1 MSEEVKFTE
10 EELKQIK
17 EIQDSYYEIQ
27 NQFGQITLAKLKLE
41 EQSNRLNENEEDIRK
56 KFDEIQSKEKD
67 FLKGVTDKYGEG
79 TLNPE
84 TGLFTKNKSE

>member
-10 EELKQIK
+10 EELKQIQ

-56 KFDEIQSKEKD
+56 KFDEIQSKEKG

-84 TGLFTKNKSE
+84 TGVFTKNKSE